1 MNIWRFPLDK
11 FKLGTPFGIKD
22 AAHPRGHRGDDYNG
36 VREGTRVKAVNDG
49 TVVFSGFSSVLGNVV
64 VVRVKLWFFGYCHL
78 KASTVAVG
86 SKVVSGDT
94 IGLLGNTGS
103 ASSGPHLHFT
113 LSLTK
118 QGVFS
123 GKVFSAH
130 KFLTKVI
137 ATQEARK

>member
-1 MNIWRFPLDK
+1 MWRLPLDK
-11 FKLGTPFGIKD
+11 FKLGTPFGVTD
-22 AAHPRGHRGDDYNG
+22 DAHPNGHRGDDYNG

-78 KASTVAVG
+78 KTATVAVG
-86 SKVVSGDT
+86 AKVASGDT